1 MKAAEHI
8 AGSCLETAP
17 AAEHP
22 ENSRSLAPR
31 LWRHGCLLLAC
42 VVLTLG
48 VRATLKPQ
56 HAAERRRLELAARA
70 RRTAEIAALW
80 NRLTYADL
88 AAPGTTSRF
97 LTAVDWRSLRL
108 STTQET
114 RLRTRLAEVLAYL
127 GQPTVAGYLRL
138 KTEGLHPTFAPNPKV
153 RRAPDPN
160 ATAPVR
166 NTTVGEATRRG
177 AAPSPAPNGEAGSTE
192 SRPTGL
198 ALPAMPANPERV
210 VEGLWRSLAT
220 NRPPSRLT
228 AVCLER
234 IRVATTTTN
243 TPFAVFTGPTA
254 QGFTIAREAIN
265 PGFGY
270 GPGPRGRPPGRVGPL
285 LPGEFLRA
293 LGRLDQCRSGLSEP
307 VLERGRSGLGAASVD
322 FGRSAEPR
330 HPVLICGVVCLAV
343 SRP

>member
-1 MKAAEHI
+1 MKAAERT
-8 AGSCLETAP
+8 ADSCLETVP

-22 ENSRSLAPR
+22 ENSRSLTPR

-80 NRLTYADL
+80 NQLTYADL
-88 AAPGTTSRF
+88 AAPETTSRF

-114 RLRTRLAEVLAYL
+114 RLHTRLAEVPAYL

-138 KTEGLHPTFAPNPKV
+138 KTEGLHPTFAPNPMA
-153 RRAPDPN
+153 RRAPDPSPTAPVQN
-160 ATAPVR
+160 ATAGR
-166 NTTVGEATRRG
+166 TTRRG
-177 AAPSPAPNGEAGSTE
+177 AAQSPAPDGEAGSPE

-198 ALPAMPANPERV
+198 ALPALPANPEQV
-210 VEGLWRSLAT
+210 VESLWRRLAT

-243 TPFAVFTGPTA
+243 TPFVVFTGPTA
-254 QGFTIAREAIN
+254 QGFTIARGAIN
-265 PGFGY
+265 PGFWY
-270 GPGPRGRPPGRVGPL
+270 GPVPADGRPA
-285 LPGEFLRA
+285 E
-293 LGRLDQCRSGLSEP
+293 SGLFCLVSF
-307 VLERGRSGLGAASVD
+307 
-322 FGRSAEPR
+322 FGRSDASTHAGPIYLSLYWSEAARAWAPHR
-330 HPVLICGVVCLAV
+330 LISDEVLNLDTLF
-343 SRP
+343 